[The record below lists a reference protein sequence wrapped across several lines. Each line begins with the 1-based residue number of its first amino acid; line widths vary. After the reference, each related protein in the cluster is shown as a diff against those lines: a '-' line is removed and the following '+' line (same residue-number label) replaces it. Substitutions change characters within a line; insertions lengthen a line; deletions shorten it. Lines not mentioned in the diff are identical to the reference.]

1 MLKVY
6 YLITFLINYLV
17 PLVLK
22 FRLLKKKED
31 PDRYK
36 EKLGKYIKNTPD
48 EYIWFHACL
57 RIKIY
62 RKTYQN
68 TNV

>member
-31 PDRYK
+31 P
-36 EKLGKYIKNTPD
+36 YI
-48 EYIWFHACL
+48 F
-57 RIKIY
+57 
-62 RKTYQN
+62 
-68 TNV
+68 